1 MAIGSALP
9 LFDILL
15 RLALALAF
23 GGLIGTERQWHQK
36 MAGMRTNTLV
46 AIGAAGFTLLGV
58 LSSPADGPMDP
69 RIAAQIVTGI
79 GFLGA
84 GVILREGFN
93 VHGLNTAATLWC
105 AAMVG
110 ALCGA
115 GYLIAATAGMFF
127 VVFTN
132 LGLRPVVR
140 RLNARLISIQ
150 GMETHYTFTVACHA
164 DMAERLRARMLTE
177 IPAAGFDLRQ
187 IETEI
192 GAGVQATLTARA
204 MHPNR
209 DDPAA
214 EALIAGL
221 LRHGDVATASWSV
234 LPVMAE
240 A

>member
-1 MAIGSALP
+1 MGH
-9 LFDILL
+9 
-15 RLALALAF
+15 ALAAQEIVSRLVVALVF
-23 GGLIGTERQWHQK
+23 GGLIGAERQWHQK

-46 AIGAAGFTLLGV
+46 ALGASGFTLLGV
-58 LSSPADGPMDP
+58 LASPADGAMDP

-115 GYLIAATAGMFF
+115 GYLIAATAGMLF

-132 LGLRPVVR
+132 LGLRPIVQ

-150 GMETHYTFTVACHA
+150 GMETHYTFTVSCAVDA
-164 DMAERLRARMLTE
+164 VERLRGRLLAEL
-177 IPAAGFDLRQ
+177 PAAGFDPRQ
-187 IETEI
+187 IDTEI
-192 GAGVQATLTARA
+192 TQNVKASIVARA
-204 MHPNR
+204 LHPNR
-209 DDPAA
+209 ADMAA
-214 EALIAGL
+214 EKLAALL
-221 LRHGDVATASWSV
+221 LRQDGVQSASWSV
-234 LPVMAE
+234 LPVLPE